1 MADGNIMPTS
11 GSRDIDPITLAKIKQ
26 KAQEREYEIVDD
38 PIGKIKLKSY
48 TTEDSALTY
57 EAPLNIYYCS
67 LCGAHLLVTA
77 QEVTK
82 LPRRR
87 TDQAFVL
94 QESEAMFQ
102 RYMVA
107 GETVVL
113 RRQAGLERQF
123 RWNCKECG
131 VFVAYQAVP
140 HATLFNN
147 EIAPLER
154 GQRGSC
160 KPVLYILKNVLALD
174 TCFSELVEAIKRR
187 RAEQGRV
194 RAVQTDSL

>member
-1 MADGNIMPTS
+1 MDGNIMPTS

-67 LCGAHLLVTA
+67 LCGAHLLVTS
-77 QEVTK
+77 QEITK

-87 TDQAFVL
+87 TDQAFIL
-94 QESEAMFQ
+94 TEEDGMFQ
-102 RYMVA
+102 RYMTQ
-107 GETVVL
+107 GETIYL
-113 RRQAGLERQF
+113 RRAAGFERQY

-131 VFVAYQAVP
+131 VFVAYQSIP
-140 HATLFNN
+140 HATLFTN
-147 EIAPLER
+147 EIAPVNCL
-154 GQRGSC
+154 QKPAT
-160 KPVLYILKNVLALD
+160 KPVVYILKNVLALD
-174 TCFSELVEAIKRR
+174 TCFSELVEAIKRKK
-187 RAEQGRV
+187 ADLARV
-194 RAVQTDSL
+194 S

>member
-1 MADGNIMPTS
+1 MPTS

-67 LCGAHLLVTA
+67 LCGAHVLVTN
-77 QEVTK
+77 QEVQK
-82 LPRRR
+82 LNRRR
-87 TDQAFVL
+87 TDKAFIFTEDDGV
-94 QESEAMFQ
+94 FQ
-102 RYMVA
+102 RYMTP
-107 GETVVL
+107 GETVYL
-113 RRQAGLERQF
+113 RRKGGIEKQY

-131 VFVAYQAVP
+131 VFVAYQAVA
-140 HATLFNN
+140 HATLFGN

-154 GQRGSC
+154 VQKLGT
-160 KPVLYILKNVLALD
+160 KPVLYVLKNVLALD
-174 TCFSELVEAIKRR
+174 TCFSELVEAIRR
-187 RAEQGRV
+187 KRAEYAGCHNN
-194 RAVQTDSL
+194 